1 MAYTTKD
8 IDKVLGFTTW
18 TDKQKLDE
26 LLRMDCALYCALG
39 SDSTKTERESV
50 RRESRKI
57 YKAIKTFD
65 PQSGEMFLRVMDL
78 K

>member
-8 IDKVLGFTTW
+8 IEKILGFTTW
-18 TDKQKLDE
+18 TDKQRLDE

-39 SDSTKTERESV
+39 TDSTKAEREDV
-50 RRESRKI
+50 KRKSRKI
-57 YKAIKTFD
+57 YKGIKTFD

>member
-26 LLRMDCALYCALG
+26 LLRICLLYT
-39 SDSTKTERESV
+39 SDAADE
-50 RRESRKI
+50 
-57 YKAIKTFD
+57 
-65 PQSGEMFLRVMDL
+65 
-78 K
+78 